1 MGVVGLELNPT
12 DHPPARQN
20 LVLRRRD
27 LAKVNLN
34 PGRISSS
41 VLFLTYYSKF
51 GRREISCTEFPGR
64 GVA

>member
-20 LVLRRRD
+20 LVSRRRD

-41 VLFLTYYSKF
+41 VLFF
-51 GRREISCTEFPGR
+51 
-64 GVA
+64 